1 MQASNKYKLL
11 TLAVASALALTACGK
26 KDEAAAPAAAS
37 GAAAEAG
44 SAVVKIGFAA
54 PLTGPQAHYGEEYKN
69 GVTLAI
75 EDANAE
81 KPQLGGKPV
90 TFELVTQDDQADPKT
105 ATQLAQ
111 KFVDDKIS
119 GIVGHFNSGTSIP
132 ASKIYSDAGI
142 PMIAMATSPVF
153 TAQGFKNTFRS
164 MTSDTQQGSVMG
176 KFVVE
181 KLGFKNVVIV
191 DDRTAYG
198 QGLADEFEK
207 AVKAAGGTVVK
218 REFTNDKA
226 TDFAAILTSIKG
238 AKPDVIFYGGADA
251 QSAPMAK
258 QMKRL
263 GIAAPLVSG
272 EMTKTPTFLQLAGKD
287 ADGTIASLAGLPL
300 EQMPKGK
307 DYESRY
313 KARFKADVATYS
325 PYGYDAAR
333 AMIAAMKQADSAEP
347 TKYLPVLAKIEYKD
361 GVTTSN
367 WSYDDKGD
375 LKNGGITVYKVVNG
389 EWKVLETVGGGAPAA
404 EASAA
409 K

>member
-1 MQASNKYKLL
+1 MQFNKL
-11 TLAVASALALTACGK
+11 TTLSIAVAAAVALSACGK
-26 KDEAAAPAAAS
+26 KEEAASGSQAS
-37 GAAAEAG
+37 GAAQASSG
-44 SAVVKIGFAA
+44 DTIKIGFAA
-54 PLTGPQAHYGEEYKN
+54 PMTGPQAHYGEEYKN

-75 EDANAE
+75 EDANAS
-81 KPQLGGKPV
+81 KPTIDGKPV
-90 TFELVTQDDQADPKT
+90 KFELVAEDDQADPKT

-111 KFVDDKIS
+111 KLVDQKVNGVI
-119 GIVGHFNSGTSIP
+119 GHFNSGTSIP
-132 ASKIYSDAGI
+132 ASKIYSDAGL

-181 KLGFKNVVIV
+181 KLKAKNIVIV

-207 AVKAAGGTVVK
+207 AVKAAGGKIAK

-238 AKPDVIFYGGADA
+238 VNPDVIFYGGADA

-263 GIAAPLVSG
+263 GINAPLVSG
-272 EMTKTPTFLQLAGKD
+272 EMTKTPNFLQLAGKE
-287 ADGTIASLAGLPL
+287 ADGSIASLAGLPL
-300 EQMPKGK
+300 DQMPKGK
-307 DYESRY
+307 DYEARY
-313 KARFKADVATYS
+313 KARFKSDVATYS
-325 PYGYDAAR
+325 PYGYDATG
-333 AMIAAMKQADSAEP
+333 AMIQAMKDAKSADP
-347 TKYLPVLAKIEYKD
+347 KVYLPVLAKIKYS
-361 GVTTSN
+361 GVTSSN

-375 LKNGGITVYKVVNG
+375 LKDGGITVYKVVG
-389 EWKVLETVGGGAPAA
+389 GKWTVMETIGGGAK
-404 EASAA
+404 SAQ
-409 K
+409 

>member
-1 MQASNKYKLL
+1 
-11 TLAVASALALTACGK
+11 LAVSACGK
-26 KDEAAAPAAAS
+26 KEEPAAEKAAGGAPAA
-37 GAAAEAG
+37 ET
-44 SAVVKIGFAA
+44 VKIGFAA

-81 KPQLGGKPV
+81 KPTIGGKPV
-90 TFELVTQDDQADPKT
+90 TFELDAQDDQADPKT

-111 KFVDDKIS
+111 KFVDDKVV
-119 GIVGHFNSGTSIP
+119 GIIGHFNSGCAIP

-176 KFVVE
+176 KFVVDTL
-181 KLGFKNVVIV
+181 KAKKVVIV

-207 AVKAAGGTVVK
+207 AVKAAGGEVAK

-238 AKPDVIFYGGADA
+238 VSPDVIFYGGADA

-263 GIAAPLVSG
+263 GLKAPLISG
-272 EMTKTPTFLQLAGKD
+272 EMTKTPTFLQLAGKE
-287 ADGTIASLAGLPL
+287 AEGSIASLAGLPL
-300 EQMPKGK
+300 DQMPKGK
-307 DYESRY
+307 DYEARY
-313 KARFKADVATYS
+313 KARFKMDVATYS
-325 PYGYDAAR
+325 PYGYDATR
-333 AMIAAMKQADSAEP
+333 ALIQAMKDANSADPKA
-347 TKYLPVLAKIEYKD
+347 YMPVLAKIKYS
-361 GVTTSN
+361 GVTSSN
-367 WSYDDKGD
+367 WTYDDKGD
-375 LKNGGITVYKVVNG
+375 LKDGGITVYKVEG
-389 EWKVLETVGGGAPAA
+389 GQWKVMQTIGGGAAPAA
-404 EASAA
+404 PAAASAA
-409 K
+409 Q

>member
-1 MQASNKYKLL
+1 MYLTRRSTL
-11 TLAVASALALTACGK
+11 TLAVAAALAMTACGK
-26 KDEAAAPAAAS
+26 KDDAAAPAGETSAAAS
-37 GAAAEAG
+37 SGN
-44 SAVVKIGFAA
+44 VVKIGFAA

-81 KPQLGGKPV
+81 KPQIGGQAV
-90 TFELVTQDDQADPKT
+90 TFELVAEDDQADPKT
-105 ATQLAQ
+105 ATQMAQ
-111 KFVDDKIS
+111 KFVDNKVN

-132 ASKIYSDAGI
+132 ASKIYADAGI
-142 PMIAMATSPVF
+142 PMVAMATAPAF
-153 TAQGFKNTFRS
+153 TQQGYNNTFRS

-181 KLGFKNVVIV
+181 KLGAKNIVIV

-207 AVKAAGGTVVK
+207 SVKAAGGKVLK

-238 AKPDVIFYGGADA
+238 QNPDVIFFGGADA

-263 GIAAPLVSG
+263 GLKAPLVSG
-272 EMTKTPTFLQLAGKD
+272 EMTKTPNFVKLAGKE
-287 ADGTIASLAGLPL
+287 AEGTIASLAGLPL
-300 EQMPKGK
+300 AQMPKGK
-307 DYESRY
+307 DYETRY
-313 KARFKADVATYS
+313 KARFKSDVATYS

-333 AMIAAMKQADSAEP
+333 AMIAAMKQADSTEP
-347 TKYLPVLAKIEYKD
+347 AKYLPVLAKNTYSD

-367 WSYDDKGD
+367 WAYDDKGD
-375 LKNGGITVYKVVNG
+375 LKDGGITVYQVKNG
-389 EWKVLETVGGGAPAA
+389 DWVVLETVGGGSKPA

-409 K
+409 Q

>member
-1 MQASNKYKLL
+1 MHFTRRSTL
-11 TLAVASALALTACGK
+11 TLAVAAALALTACGK
-26 KDEAAAPAAAS
+26 KDEAAAPAADAS
-37 GAAAEAG
+37 AATAAAGAT
-44 SAVVKIGFAA
+44 VVQIGFAA

-81 KPQLGGKPV
+81 KPVIGGQPV
-90 TFELVTQDDQADPKT
+90 TFELVAEDDQADPKT

-111 KFVDDKIS
+111 KFVDNKVS
-119 GIVGHFNSGTSIP
+119 GMVGHFNSGTSIP
-132 ASKIYSDAGI
+132 ASKIYADAGI
-142 PMIAMATSPVF
+142 PMVAMATAPTF
-153 TAQGFKNTFRS
+153 TQQGYKNTFRS

-181 KLGFKNVVIV
+181 KLGAKNIVII

-207 AVKAAGGTVVK
+207 AVKAAGGKVVK

-238 AKPDVIFYGGADA
+238 QNPDVVFFGGADA

-263 GIAAPLVSG
+263 GLKAPLVSG
-272 EMTKTPTFLQLAGKD
+272 EMTKTPNFVKLAGKE
-287 ADGTIASLAGLPL
+287 AEGTIASLAGLPL
-300 EQMPKGK
+300 SDMPKGK
-307 DYESRY
+307 DYETRY
-313 KARFKADVATYS
+313 KARFQSDVATYS

-333 AMIAAMKQADSAEP
+333 AMIAAMKKADSTEP
-347 TKYLPVLAKIEYKD
+347 AKYLPELAKNAYTD

-367 WSYDDKGD
+367 WAYDDKGD
-375 LKNGGITVYKVVNG
+375 LKDGGITVYQVKNG
-389 EWKVLETVGGGAPAA
+389 DWVVLETVGGGAKPAD
-404 EASAA
+404 ASAA
-409 K
+409 Q

>member
-1 MQASNKYKLL
+1 MHFTRRSTL
-11 TLAVASALALTACGK
+11 TLAVAAALALTACGK
-26 KDEAAAPAAAS
+26 KDEAAAPAADAS
-37 GAAAEAG
+37 AATAAAGAT
-44 SAVVKIGFAA
+44 VVQIGFAA

-81 KPQLGGKPV
+81 KPVIGGQPV
-90 TFELVTQDDQADPKT
+90 TFELVAEDDQADPKT
-105 ATQLAQ
+105 ATQVAQ
-111 KFVDDKIS
+111 KFVDSKVS
-119 GIVGHFNSGTSIP
+119 GMVGHFNSGTSIP
-132 ASKIYSDAGI
+132 ASKIYADAGI
-142 PMIAMATSPVF
+142 PMVAMATAPAF
-153 TAQGFKNTFRS
+153 TQQGYKTTFRS

-181 KLGFKNVVIV
+181 KLGAKNIVII

-207 AVKAAGGTVVK
+207 AVQAAGGKVVK

-238 AKPDVIFYGGADA
+238 QNPDVVFFGGADA

-263 GIAAPLVSG
+263 SIKAPLVSG
-272 EMTKTPTFLQLAGKD
+272 EMTKTPNFVKLAGKE
-287 ADGTIASLAGLPL
+287 AEGTIASLAGLPL
-300 EQMPKGK
+300 ADMPKGK
-307 DYESRY
+307 DYETRY
-313 KARFKADVATYS
+313 KARFQSDVATYS

-333 AMIAAMKQADSAEP
+333 AMIAAMKKADSTEP
-347 TKYLPVLAKIEYKD
+347 AKYLPELAKNAYID

-367 WSYDDKGD
+367 WAYDDKGD
-375 LKNGGITVYKVVNG
+375 LKDGGITVYQVKNG
-389 EWKVLETVGGGAPAA
+389 DWVVLETVGGGAKAGN
-404 EASAA
+404 ASAA
-409 K
+409 Q